1 MMTNKQLV
9 TDLELAIVALDGYFH
24 EHKTTLNDKYANVE
38 YRLVRAAAKAYADI
52 VREILIK
59 DEEEK
64 KLNESNN

>member
-1 MMTNKQLV
+1 MTNKELI
-9 TDLELAIVALDGYFH
+9 TELELAIVALDGYFD

-38 YRLVRAAAKAYADI
+38 YRMVREAAKAYADI
-52 VREILIK
+52 VREVLIK

>member
-1 MMTNKQLV
+1 MTNKELINN
-9 TDLELAIVALDGYFH
+9 LELAIVALDGYFH
-24 EHKTTLNDKYANVE
+24 EHKTTLDDKYANVE

-52 VREILIK
+52 VREVLMK